1 MVRNYRASRARRNVP
16 SRNVNNCTSKN
27 MNRDEAGGW
36 ERTRDAKAV
45 GRRRLRLGEGD
56 RAKNRRAGRAR
67 RAAPCKH
74 RSVSS
79 STTCRR
85 ARDPRDSKP
94 QQGHSHPWQKRN
106 NDKGE
111 DGQTY
116 QQRGGGRAKNGGAS

>member
-45 GRRRLRLGEGD
+45 GRRRLGEGD

-67 RAAPCKH
+67 RSGALQAQKCVKLNYMPE
-74 RSVSS
+74 
-79 STTCRR
+79 
-85 ARDPRDSKP
+85 SK
-94 QQGHSHPWQKRN
+94 GS
-106 NDKGE
+106 KG
-111 DGQTY
+111 
-116 QQRGGGRAKNGGAS
+116 